1 MPFDLSSDIGGF
13 YSFFGS
19 DVIYTTTISV
29 NRDSLYV
36 NGTTEGTFSSDVF
49 LFHFIYFQI
58 CYIFSHSTKTN
69 GSSFKLHVKQLHMKL
84 LLTVYTRL

>member
-29 NRDSLYV
+29 DRDSLYV
-36 NGTTEGTFSSDVF
+36 NGITEGTFSSDVF
-49 LFHFIYFQI
+49 YFI
-58 CYIFSHSTKTN
+58 
-69 GSSFKLHVKQLHMKL
+69 SFISRYVTFFPILQRQMEAALNFTL
-84 LLTVYTRL
+84 NNFI